1 MCIPINVSN
10 IVYPCEIC
18 LVNIN
23 NMIKTLQL
31 NVIFVSLGFMWNVNK
46 LNHID
51 YYKFL
56 QSSNDPWY
64 CLSCCSNIFPFATQR
79 LQFISSPHQTTNSI
93 KKVYFHWNL
102 LLIWLSYIINSITL
116 LQQKTV
122 TLKMLLTPNS
132 MWCDI
137 WPKKLGWSGQNWNF
151 IKIIGFLQHKNLFY
165 AKFYGAWHEK
175 SFRSQSSDIK
185 KLWNLKKYLEL
196 GVWGLKNLIWAT

>member
-18 LVNIN
+18 HVNIN

-46 LNHID
+46 LNHIN
-51 YYKFL
+51 YYKYL
-56 QSSNDPWY
+56 HSSNDPWY

-137 WPKKLGWSGQNWNF
+137 WPKN
-151 IKIIGFLQHKNLFY
+151 
-165 AKFYGAWHEK
+165 
-175 SFRSQSSDIK
+175 
-185 KLWNLKKYLEL
+185 
-196 GVWGLKNLIWAT
+196 